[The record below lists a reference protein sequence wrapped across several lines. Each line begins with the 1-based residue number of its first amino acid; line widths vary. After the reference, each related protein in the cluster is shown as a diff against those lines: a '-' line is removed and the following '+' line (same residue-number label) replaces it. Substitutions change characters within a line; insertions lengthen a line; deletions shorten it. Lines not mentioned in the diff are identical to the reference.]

1 MSLAGWSGAVYGGQS
16 AEGNCRLGYVI
27 GLIPSSLS
35 GPCHVLQW
43 ASKFTWK
50 LDKSS
55 LGSEVYA
62 LRGMVDH
69 LA

>member
-1 MSLAGWSGAVYGGQS
+1 MSFAGWLGAVYGSQS
-16 AEGNCRLGYVI
+16 AEGNCRIGYVI
-27 GLIPSSLS
+27 GLMSSSLS

-50 LDKSS
+50 PVKSS

-62 LRGMVDH
+62 LSGMVDH